1 MKNMGS
7 LAWKNNFFSPC
18 FSKCYSYR
26 NNLLDKVRQMFF
38 SPPPPSLSLDGM
50 TFSRAQ
56 LKNLWKKKHTHSL
69 RRWRCLGLRITEVQ
83 IGSPCQNYSCT
94 KDGTTYQPRA
104 QKDFFRF
111 SRTLRKRSCAVHSQ
125 ALLAQPG
132 PNTPTP
138 PPPTLRQ
145 ISKGASLLKD
155 MIKEYV
161 PVCTCHLRTIYCQG
175 IPFVTSYNMFS

>member
-1 MKNMGS
+1 MMSITEEDIKK
-7 LAWKNNFFSPC
+7 WKIRVGRLGKITFFFC
-18 FSKCYSYR
+18 LSKCYSYR

-38 SPPPPSLSLDGM
+38 SPPTPPPLDGV

-94 KDGTTYQPRA
+94 KDGTAYQPRA

-111 SRTLRKRSCAVHSQ
+111 SRTTQVLRKCSCAALSQ
-125 ALLAQPG
+125 AALAQPG
-132 PNTPTP
+132 PAPA
-138 PPPTLRQ
+138 PPTKLVR
-145 ISKGASLLKD
+145 
-155 MIKEYV
+155 M
-161 PVCTCHLRTIYCQG
+161 PTC
-175 IPFVTSYNMFS
+175 